1 MQFVTEVLTYAA
13 MAKETPEML
22 TARQFAK
29 RAGVAYPT
37 VIKWLKENLIPGA
50 EMKKSV
56 QFGNYWD
63 IPATSLK
70 SVTKRKPGPKK
81 GSKRMKAAAGAS
93 TKTTRG
99 AAKKR
104 GGTK

>member
-1 MQFVTEVLTYAA
+1 
-13 MAKETPEML
+13 ML

-50 EMKKSV
+50 EMKRSP

-63 IPATSLK
+63 IPADSLK
-70 SVTKRKPGPKK
+70 SVAKRKPGPKK
-81 GSKRMKAAAGAS
+81 G
-93 TKTTRG
+93 TKQK
-99 AAKKR
+99 KKR
-104 GGTK
+104 ASRKSGT